1 MSMSEIP
8 TVAPGKTTRVR
19 RWAKRPANP
28 NDDFPNASLSV
39 RDVHLI
45 VRELEGY
52 EKRIA
57 HFKDRESRTE
67 QRYVRKLIEKLY
79 QVRWSP

>member
-1 MSMSEIP
+1 MTAIS
-8 TVAPGKTTRVR
+8 TDAPGKRERIR

-45 VRELEGY
+45 IRELEVY

-57 HFKDRESRTE
+57 VFKDRESKTT
-67 QRYVRKLIEKLY
+67 QHHARKLIDKLY